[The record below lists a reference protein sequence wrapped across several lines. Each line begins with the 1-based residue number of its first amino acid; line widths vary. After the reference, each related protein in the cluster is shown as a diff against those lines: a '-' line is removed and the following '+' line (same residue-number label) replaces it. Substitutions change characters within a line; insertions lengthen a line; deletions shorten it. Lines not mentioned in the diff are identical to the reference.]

1 MADDPKSGTGEGE
14 VGAASASGTPPAS
27 GGETETAEQ
36 QIARLQAERDAA
48 QKKFE
53 DEHNLRLSQVARA
66 EEANR
71 IRREGSGAGNPSTRP
86 ADPLDQ
92 QIASLEEQI
101 RALAAEGR
109 RDAVAETLYMDKL
122 SEREAR
128 NQQQRFA
135 AALSAAKPVFDS
147 LADRELAARA
157 EELFRQGGFANAQFA
172 ITAAKGE
179 RYDNAENER
188 RRLASVAEER
198 EKELKR
204 RAENAPQNPASG
216 GSPTVRRDQMD
227 FSEYERITKAD
238 PMGEGR
244 KLRQRR
250 DAGTLVLNMSR

>member
-1 MADDPKSGTGEGE
+1 MADDPKSGTGEGDG
-14 VGAASASGTPPAS
+14 GAASASGTPPAS
-27 GGETETAEQ
+27 GGEAETAEQ
-36 QIARLQAERDAA
+36 KIARLQAERDAA
-48 QKKFE
+48 NKKFE
-53 DEHNLRLSQVARA
+53 DEHNLRLSQAAHV

-71 IRREGSGAGNPSTRP
+71 IRREGSGAANPSTRP

-101 RALAAEGR
+101 RLLAAEGR

-122 SEREAR
+122 AERDAR
-128 NQQQRFA
+128 DNQQRFA
-135 AALSAAKPVFDS
+135 AALREARPVFDA
-147 LADRELAARA
+147 LPDRELAARA
-157 EELFRQGGFANAQFA
+157 EELFRKGGFANAQFA

-188 RRLASVAEER
+188 RRLATVAEQQQQD
-198 EKELKR
+198 LKR

-216 GSPTVRRDQMD
+216 GSPGVRRDQMD